1 MLEKGTDYFT
11 KGKHKFLLT
20 ASMMGTIL
28 FRNNGKYALYPTVLV
43 FLAYFWSMGRSKG
56 KKDCMRAAVF
66 LLVPVLAANLLTVA
80 ITACHDIERGSIR
93 EALSL
98 PFQQTARYL
107 LERGHEVT
115 AEEEE
120 AIRAILEYDL
130 LAERYN
136 PRISDPVKGIYKVE
150 STKKELLR
158 YLVIWAKMFFKHPEI
173 YIKATMNQNYYLL
186 YPFIENNDSYD
197 VIFTETV
204 PEKADYYISM
214 VNGVLGISEVE
225 ALQNYKLIMR
235 GIYKNCLS
243 LPVIGMFFHQ
253 APYCILL
260 IFLIVFTIHK
270 KLWRLI
276 IAMLPLVLSAIIV
289 VLAPMIQGD
298 PRYAF
303 PIIYS
308 MPILLA
314 YYIYIKKSD
323 AKS

>member
-43 FLAYFWSMGRSKG
+43 LLAYFWSMGRSKG

-80 ITACHDIERGSIR
+80 ITACYDIERGSIR

-120 AIRAILEYDL
+120 AIRAILDYDH

-136 PRISDPVKGIYKVE
+136 PLISDPVKETYKN
-150 STKKELLR
+150 TATTRELLR
-158 YLVIWAKMFFKHPEI
+158 YLVVWAKMFFKHPMI
-173 YIKATMNQNYYLL
+173 YIKATLNQNFYLL
-186 YPFIENNDSYD
+186 YPFVENSTLYVESLPWNAWDLINKINDELD
-197 VIFTETV
+197 
-204 PEKADYYISM
+204 
-214 VNGVLGISEVE
+214 ISEVG
-225 ALQNYKLIMR
+225 ALQNYRTIMN
-235 GIYKNCLS
+235 GICRSCFS
-243 LPVIGMFFHQ
+243 LPVIGMLSHQ
-253 APYCILL
+253 APYCILMIL
-260 IFLIVFTIHK
+260 LIVFAIHK

-276 IAMLPLVLSAIIV
+276 VAIFPVVLSAIIV

-323 AKS
+323 AKP